1 MSDQRVTM
9 GARPSLHVAP
19 AGDVV
24 GATIPGAW
32 TGGLARVLLDALPA
46 MTVVVD
52 DGGLIVAANEAWR
65 RFGRENGAGPAVAE
79 GVGQDYFALCREGAM
94 AGCPQGARAQAGIT
108 RVLRRELPIFT
119 CDYAGHGSDDTRW
132 FTLTVTPLD
141 GGGAVIVHAD
151 ITERR
156 RTEMSAAALIETGR
170 ELAAGLEPADVARQI
185 ATSVV
190 RVFAARH
197 STLYRFERETGQL
210 VCIASAGT
218 TGADAWRGRTVMIG
232 EGVVGRA
239 VAEERSVWTP
249 DVLTDA
255 KIALPDWAAEQI
267 RAAGFRSVLAMPLKA
282 GDRVIGVLGLGDAP
296 GRTYTEDELA
306 LLAAFVGQGA
316 VALENSALYRESR
329 DARDFLQSIADHSPD
344 AIVTADEHG
353 KITYFS
359 RGAEAMFGCR
369 AGEMIGESV
378 ANIYPGGLEEARA
391 IRRRLAAEG
400 PLRSYETGFLAR
412 DGRRVEVSA
421 SIAMLRDAAGAE
433 VGTLGVLKDIEERR
447 RLEEQLRQ
455 SQKMD
460 AIGRLAGGIAH
471 DFNNLLTVIAG
482 RAQMILSRIRPE
494 EAIHRDATL
503 VRTTAD
509 RAAALTQQLL
519 AFSRKQVLQPQVL
532 NLNRV
537 VTGMQPMLARLIGED
552 IELSVVPAEGL
563 GRTKADPGQLEQV
576 IVNLVVNA
584 RDAMPEGGRLTIE
597 TADVEIDAA
606 YASRHFSVAAGP
618 YVMLAVTDTGS
629 GMDEPTRSRVFE
641 PFFTTKGPGKGTGL
655 GLATVYGIVKQSGG
669 DIQLYSEL
677 GHGTSFK
684 IYLPRVAEQ
693 VIDALD
699 ARPAITAMPRGEET
713 VLLVEDEPEVR
724 DLAREIL
731 EGSGYTVLQACDPQE
746 AVLMAE
752 RHAGPIRLLLTDVI
766 MPRQSGRALAER
778 LRPLRP
784 EMHVLYMSGYTNE
797 AIVRHGVLEPDTMF
811 IQKPFTPA
819 ALGQKVREA
828 LDRERPRP
836 GSAEP
841 PA

>member
-1 MSDQRVTM
+1 
-9 GARPSLHVAP
+9 
-19 AGDVV
+19 
-24 GATIPGAW
+24 
-32 TGGLARVLLDALPA
+32 
-46 MTVVVD
+46 MTVIVDHRGVVA
-52 DGGLIVAANEAWR
+52 AANEAWR

-79 GVGQDYFALCREGAM
+79 GVGLDYFTVCRDGAM
-94 AGCPQGARAQAGIT
+94 AGCPRSPRAQAGIA

-119 CDYAGHGSDDTRW
+119 LAYASHGSDDPRW
-132 FTLTVTPLD
+132 FMLTVTPLE
-141 GGGAVIVHAD
+141 GGGAVIAHSD

-170 ELAAGLEPADVARQI
+170 ELAGGLEPADVARQI
-185 ATSVV
+185 AASVV

-197 STLYRFERETGQL
+197 STLYRLEREAGRL
-210 VCIASAGT
+210 LCIAAAGV
-218 TGADAWRGRTVMIG
+218 GDSEAWRGRSMMVG
-232 EGVVGRA
+232 EGVAGRA

-249 DVLTDA
+249 DVLADP
-255 KIALPDWAAEQI
+255 KITLPDWAAE
-267 RAAGFRSVLAMPLKA
+267 RVREAGFRSVLAIPLKA
-282 GDRVIGVLGLGDAP
+282 GDRVIGVLGLGDVA

-316 VALENSALYRESR
+316 VALENSALYREIR
-329 DARDFLQSIADHSPD
+329 DARDFLQSITDHSPD
-344 AIVTADEHG
+344 AIVTTDGEG
-353 KITYFS
+353 RVTYFS

-369 AGEMIGESV
+369 ADEMIGEKV
-378 ANIYPGGLEEARA
+378 ANRYPGGLEEARMV
-391 IRRRLAAEG
+391 RQRLLLEG
-400 PLRSYETGFLAR
+400 PLRSYETGFIAK
-412 DGRRVEVSA
+412 DGRRVDVSA
-421 SIAMLRDAAGAE
+421 SIAMLRDPAGEE
-433 VGTLGVLKDIEERR
+433 VGTLGVLKDIGERR
-447 RLEEQLRQ
+447 HLEEQLRQ

-482 RAQMILSRIRPE
+482 RAQLILSRIRPE
-494 EAIHRDATL
+494 EPIHRDATL
-503 VRTTAD
+503 VRTTAE
-509 RAAALTQQLL
+509 RAAALTHQLL

-532 NLNRV
+532 NLNAV
-537 VTGMQPMLARLIGED
+537 VTGMEPMLGRLIGED
-552 IELSVVPAEGL
+552 IDLAVIPAEGL
-563 GRTKADPGQLEQV
+563 GRIKADPGQLEQV
-576 IVNLVVNA
+576 IINLVVNA

-597 TADVEIDAA
+597 TADVELDAA
-606 YASRHFSVAAGP
+606 YASRHVTVPPGP
-618 YVMLAVTDTGS
+618 HVMLAVTDTGE
-629 GMDEPTRSRVFE
+629 GMDEQTRSRVFE

-669 DIQLYSEL
+669 DIQLASER
-677 GHGTSFK
+677 GRGTSFK
-684 IYLPRVAEQ
+684 IYLPLVAEP
-693 VIDALD
+693 ASEPGP
-699 ARPAITAMPRGEET
+699 ARSATAPVPRGDET

-731 EGSGYTVLQACDPQE
+731 EASGYTVLQACDPQD

-784 EMHVLYMSGYTNE
+784 ELQVLYMSGYTNE

-819 ALGQKVREA
+819 ALGHKVRAA
-828 LDRERPRP
+828 LDRDRL
-836 GSAEP
+836 GAAGP